1 MFTFGGNCIQV
12 GRIRVRG
19 LLLIGALAIAAT
31 GCLPYT
37 TPEGAA
43 PLRYRDSVFTA
54 VTKTTD
60 VVYGSAVDQ
69 TGATQSLKLDVYQP
83 TGDTLTKRPAIVWVH
98 GGGFSGG
105 DKTSGELVDESNVFS
120 KKGYVNVSIDYRL
133 VAGGCSA
140 AAGAQTAC
148 LTAIT
153 DAQHDAQAAV
163 RFLRKNAATYKI
175 DPDRIAIG
183 GSSAGAITALQVGAN
198 SEDPGTSGNPGF
210 SSAVRGAVA
219 LSGAKLLGPAM
230 TAGDAAELMFH
241 GTTDTA
247 VPYQWAVNT
256 QNEAKAAG
264 ILSYLTTYQGAGHVP
279 YNNRD
284 EILTQTSNFLYGIMD
299 LAHAAR

>member
-1 MFTFGGNCIQV
+1 
-12 GRIRVRG
+12 
-19 LLLIGALAIAAT
+19 
-31 GCLPYT
+31 
-37 TPEGAA
+37 
-43 PLRYRDSVFTA
+43 
-54 VTKTTD
+54 
-60 VVYGSAVDQ
+60 
-69 TGATQSLKLDVYQP
+69 
-83 TGDTLTKRPAIVWVH
+83 VH

-133 VAGGCSA
+133 LAAGCSA
-140 AAGAQTAC
+140 GGPTSGC

-163 RFLRKNAATYKI
+163 RFLRKNAATYRV

-198 SEDPGTSGNPGF
+198 SEDPGVSGNPGF
-210 SSAVRGAVA
+210 SSAVKGAVA

-230 TAGDAAELMFH
+230 SAGDAAELMFH
-241 GTTDTA
+241 GTNDNL

-264 ILSYLTTYQGAGHVP
+264 LLSYLTTYQGEGHVP
-279 YNNRD
+279 YNHRD
-284 EILTQTSNFLYGIMD
+284 EILLQTSNFLYGVLD
-299 LAHAAR
+299 LANAQR